1 MILQMGWRNIW
12 RNKRRTA
19 VILAAVV
26 IGVWAMIFMGAL
38 MRGIADQM
46 VKNSIATLT
55 GHIQL
60 QEAAFRNDP
69 VIEHFIRDPAALDP
83 VLARLPADARWT
95 RRIRVNAIAA
105 NARHSDG
112 VMLAGID
119 PGREAGISFIGDAV
133 YQGRYLNEDDPYGIV
148 VGRALLEKFETRIG
162 HKLVLMSQG
171 ADGEIASRAFRIVGV
186 FRAELEATEKQ
197 YLFVTLPAA
206 QQMLKAG
213 DEVSEIA
220 ILLGNYRDAAA
231 VADTLRAGIADQSL
245 QVYTW
250 QELLPLVSSV
260 MKMYDGFIL
269 IWFVVVF
276 IAMGFGLVNTIL
288 MAVFE
293 RVREFGLLRSLGMK
307 PRLVVAE
314 VLAESFFLL
323 AIGTLAGN
331 LLGLASCWLLSGNGI
346 DLSAFAQGMEFA
358 GMSRVIFPVVQA
370 RDVIG
375 ADLTVFLLG
384 ILVSLYPAVKA
395 ARFTPVEAMTHV

>member
-55 GHIQL
+55 GHIEV

-83 VLARLPADARWT
+83 VLARQPADARWT
-95 RRIRVNAIAA
+95 KRIRVNAIAA

-119 PGREAGISFIGDAV
+119 PGREAAISFIGDAV
-133 YQGRYLNEDDPYGIV
+133 YQGRYLQEDDPYGIV

-197 YLFVTLPAA
+197 YVFVTLPAA

-220 ILLGNYRDAAA
+220 ILLGTYRDATA
-231 VADTLRAGIADQSL
+231 VADTLRAGIADQNL

-250 QELLPLVSSV
+250 QELLPLVSSI

-331 LLGLASCWLLSGNGI
+331 LLGLASCWLLSGSGI

-370 RDVIG
+370 KDVIG

-395 ARFTPVEAMTHV
+395 ARFTPVEAMAHT

>member
-55 GHIQL
+55 GHIQV
-60 QEAAFRNDP
+60 QDAAFRNDP
-69 VIEHFIRDPAALDP
+69 VIEHFITDPAALDP

-95 RRIRVNAIAA
+95 KRIRVNAIVA

-119 PGREAGISFIGDAV
+119 PGREAAISFIGDAV
-133 YQGRYLNEDDPYGIV
+133 YQGRYLNDDDPYGIV

-220 ILLGNYRDAAA
+220 ILLGNYRDATA
-231 VADTLRAGIADQSL
+231 VADTLRAGIADQKL

-250 QELLPLVSSV
+250 QELLPLVSSI